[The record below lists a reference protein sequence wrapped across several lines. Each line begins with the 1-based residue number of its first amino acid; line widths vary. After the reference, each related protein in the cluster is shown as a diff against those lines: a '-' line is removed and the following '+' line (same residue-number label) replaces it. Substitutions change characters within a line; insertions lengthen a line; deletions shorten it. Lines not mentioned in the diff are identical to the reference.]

1 MFIYLDNAA
10 TTRVCPEAA
19 QAALEVMTE
28 GFGNPSSRY
37 ALGSAAAERLERDRA
52 VVAAAL
58 GCLSEEV
65 VFTSCGTEGDNWAI
79 RAAVEHGR
87 RKGKHIVTTAIEHA
101 AVLEPIRALEREGYE
116 VTWLRPDR
124 EGRIS
129 PQAVEAALRPDTVL
143 VSMMLVNNEL
153 GTLLPVREAG
163 EAIRRSGCPALLH
176 TDAVQAFLKVPFTP
190 AELGADLL
198 TVSGHK
204 VRAPK
209 GVGAL
214 YIRKGLKLKPLLLGG
229 GQERSLRPG
238 TEPTAQIAALAA
250 ACAAWLPHRE
260 AYAAHMRAVKDR
272 FLALAEERLSGAVVL
287 SRGDAP
293 HICALSLPGYPSEM
307 LVRELGDRGICVS
320 SGSACHRGKPSHVFA
335 ATGRPKRELMGAL
348 RVSFSPDST
357 AEEAEALV
365 SALEEIRRARIPA
378 GR

>member
-129 PQAVEAALRPDTVL
+129 PQAVEDALRPDTVL

-176 TDAVQAFLKVPFTP
+176 TDAVQGFLKVPFTP

-229 GQERSLRPG
+229 GQERGLRPG